1 MSQLLA
7 PISIA
12 RNQDS
17 VDALRRF
24 GGDSFQQAD
33 RNLSQREVVRSLAAG
48 SRMAGWFKHGGKTR
62 METHHNAQRSIAG
75 LCQRFLRGCRQ
86 RQAGWLQRC
95 GLAVATLASATVFSA
110 TAFAAAQPS
119 SPLTT
124 NTPSFR
130 IPFAVESAGA
140 GSVMGSAIL
149 FASRDGGPFEQVQ
162 RVPAAENGFQF
173 NAPRDGRYAFA
184 VRITDASGQLA
195 IDSQPLTPELE
206 VTVDTTAPG
215 LELQLSEKAPGQV
228 HVLWQCSEAS
238 VAPGSLRLEYA
249 EGTDGRWMPLDTVP
263 QVSGQTSVTTTPG
276 ASVSVRGFITDLAG
290 NQGTGSG
297 QIILSAAAERVP
309 PQASLAA
316 AANGAGGTNAA
327 LNIPGVSAGS
337 SPAFGANPFQAFDAP
352 PQAAQPPTAPP
363 VVQNVPPA
371 ARQAPLP
378 AAVNTSG
385 PAAGQTMSVPE
396 PVAQSDFGTTQQNT
410 YRPTAIPQ
418 NAAQQ
423 RQQIMVP
430 ESPGPGQTPGFSGVR
445 SASGGQI
452 VNHRVFEIA
461 YEVQDVGPS
470 GVSAVQLFVTEN
482 NGREWFRYGDDGDL
496 RSPFQVDTR
505 GEGTFGFEVRVR
517 NGLGFSDPP
526 PQPGDLP
533 GIVVTVDQTPP
544 AVELA
549 VPQVI
554 ATGSGRISLNWQVSD
569 AHLSAAPVRLE
580 QAVSSSG
587 PWTPVF
593 DWQSSQGS
601 HQVPIQPGMPSAL
614 YFRLLARD
622 DAGNISATQTTR
634 PVLIDQQRPTA
645 RFLSVQ
651 PVSRSRNY

>member
-1 MSQLLA
+1 M
-7 PISIA
+7 
-12 RNQDS
+12 D
-17 VDALRRF
+17 
-24 GGDSFQQAD
+24 
-33 RNLSQREVVRSLAAG
+33 
-48 SRMAGWFKHGGKTR
+48 
-62 METHHNAQRSIAG
+62 THHNAQRFIAG
-75 LCQRFLRGCRQ
+75 LCQRSLRGCRL
-86 RQAGWLQRC
+86 RQARWLQRC
-95 GLAVATLASATVFSA
+95 GLFAATLASTTVLS
-110 TAFAAAQPS
+110 TAQAV

-130 IPFAVESAGA
+130 IPFAVESNDN
-140 GSVMGSAIL
+140 GSVTGTAIL

-162 RVPAAENGFQF
+162 RVSAADNGFQF
-173 NAPRDGRYAFA
+173 SAPRDGRYAFA
-184 VRITDASGQLA
+184 VRIADASGQIA
-195 IDSQPLTPELE
+195 GDNQPLTPELE
-206 VTVDTTAPG
+206 VTVDTTAPT
-215 LELQLSEKAPGQV
+215 LELQLSENAPGQV
-228 HVLWQCSEAS
+228 HVLWRCSES
-238 VAPGSLRLEYA
+238 TVAPGSLRLEYA
-249 EGTDGRWMPLDTVP
+249 EGTDGRWMPLDSVP
-263 QVSGQTSVTTTPG
+263 QASGQTSVTTAPG
-276 ASVSVRGFITDLAG
+276 ASLSVRGFITDLAG

-297 QIILSAAAERVP
+297 QIILSAPAGRVP
-309 PQASLAA
+309 PPASSV
-316 AANGAGGTNAA
+316 ANATGSTSRSSNAA
-327 LNIPGVSAGS
+327 LNIPGTSGAS
-337 SPAFGANPFQAFDAP
+337 SSAFGANPFQAFDVP
-352 PQAAQPPTAPP
+352 PQAAQPVAAPIAQTAPATVLQTP
-363 VVQNVPPA
+363 APA
-371 ARQAPLP
+371 AMHNFEPVLAQETGISLP
-378 AAVNTSG
+378 Q
-385 PAAGQTMSVPE
+385 PAAGS
-396 PVAQSDFGTTQQNT
+396 SFGATRQNA
-410 YRPTAIPQ
+410 YQPTAVPQ

-423 RQQIMVP
+423 RPVQQP
-430 ESPGPGQTPGFSGVR
+430 ALQAPGPGQAPGFVGVR

-533 GIVVTVDQTPP
+533 TIVVTVDQTPP

-554 ATGSGRISLNWQVSD
+554 ATGGGRISLNWQVSD
-569 AHLSAAPVRLE
+569 THLSAAPVRLE
-580 QAVSSSG
+580 QSVSSSG

-593 DWQSSQGS
+593 DWQPNQGS
-601 HQVPIQPGMPSAL
+601 YQVPIQPGMPSAL

-645 RFLSVQ
+645 RLLSVQ